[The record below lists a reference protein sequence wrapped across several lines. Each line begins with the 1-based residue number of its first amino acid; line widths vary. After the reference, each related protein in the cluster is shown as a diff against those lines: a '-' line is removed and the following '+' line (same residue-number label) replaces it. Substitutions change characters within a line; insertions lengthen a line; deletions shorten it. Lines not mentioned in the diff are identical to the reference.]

1 MVPTIM
7 RISARGVAALRK
19 NAGPP
24 SNSPFRDIHLR
35 TQPIRPPFCGDSIDV
50 EVLGRT
56 RPGRQLA
63 RHSLEVVDE
72 GLFAVR
78 YHRVVL
84 SVLCA
89 DVTAD
94 GFSRL

>member
-1 MVPTIM
+1 M
-7 RISARGVAALRK
+7 
-19 NAGPP
+19 
-24 SNSPFRDIHLR
+24 

-63 RHSLEVVDE
+63 RLSLEVVDE

-89 DVTAD
+89 DASPAAARASGVGARD
-94 GFSRL
+94 GTCCFRTRC